1 MRSSSESFAQDLIRP
16 ARTTNGESGG
26 PLLELDASA
35 YRLSTATLLLG
46 RGLASL
52 ASIFSGVGP
61 LFQTLDTAKNEKA
74 THATVKAV
82 EGEKK
87 ECWASMLRAGFRPLT
102 AACASWDN
110 CTPGCCDSRD
120 TDKERRCYEWYGN
133 TGNAC

>member
-1 MRSSSESFAQDLIRP
+1 MRP
-16 ARTTNGESGG
+16 ARTTNGESGW

-52 ASIFSGVGP
+52 ASIVSGVGL

-87 ECWASMLRAGFRPLT
+87 ECWSMLKAGLRPLT
-102 AACASWDN
+102 AACESLENYAPAVATLLRVVDVTNGVVIWVMPAD
-110 CTPGCCDSRD
+110 PIH
-120 TDKERRCYEWYGN
+120 
-133 TGNAC
+133 